1 MLFSPIVVQKALFW
15 WKKLPV
21 KEGGFTAYV
30 RGDGKVTVPKG
41 VRDSLEIEE
50 GDLIECRIK
59 KVRGVKK

>member
-1 MLFSPIVVQKALFW
+1 M
-15 WKKLPV
+15 PV